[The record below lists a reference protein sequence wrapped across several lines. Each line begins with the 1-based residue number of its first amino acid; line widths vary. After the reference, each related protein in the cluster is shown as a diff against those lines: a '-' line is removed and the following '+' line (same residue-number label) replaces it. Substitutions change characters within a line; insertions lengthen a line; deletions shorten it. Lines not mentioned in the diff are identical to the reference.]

1 MPELLKLA
9 HLVDQHRVA
18 NMQIRRRRV
27 EACLYDQRPA
37 LLELR
42 QQPVLGQN
50 LVRAAAKLRD
60 LFLYAA
66 H

>member
-1 MPELLKLA
+1 MPQLLKLA

-18 NMQIRRRRV
+18 NMQIWRRRV
-27 EACLYDQRPA
+27 EAGLDDQRPA
-37 LLELR
+37 LLQFCLK
-42 QQPVLGQN
+42 PVLRQN

-60 LFLYAA
+60 LFLDTA